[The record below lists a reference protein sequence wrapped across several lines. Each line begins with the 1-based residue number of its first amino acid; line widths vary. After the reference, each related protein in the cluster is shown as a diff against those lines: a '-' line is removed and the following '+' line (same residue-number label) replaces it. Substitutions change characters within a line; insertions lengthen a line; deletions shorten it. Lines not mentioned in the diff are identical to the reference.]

1 MSQNHTAFITGAS
14 AGIGRDYA
22 RLLASRGYNL
32 ILTARRVDRLNE
44 LKDELTQAFGI
55 EVTCFPD
62 DLADPKAPRR
72 IADKIEAAG
81 LRVDYLVNNA
91 GYSVP
96 GYFRDVRWDV
106 ERDMIQVMV
115 TAVAEFTHIFGP
127 DMAKRGF
134 GRIVNIASAA
144 AYLNGSAG
152 ATLYSAVKSFVNR
165 FSQSLDIE
173 YRGTGVNIVSICP
186 GFTYSEF
193 HDVAGNRE
201 TMNKLPRFV
210 WLTGPRIVRDA
221 HEAVEAGKG
230 PVIISG
236 WVYKLTA
243 LAMRILPEN
252 MMTRR
257 SKKDSRNLVPRPED
271 THAAAP
277 NKQSS
282 TKKSAAPAKAAPAK
296 ATPAKATPAKKVIA
310 AKKPATQ
317 KRTAKPAAKPAAKKP
332 AAKKPAA
339 KKPVAKPAAKK

>member
-1 MSQNHTAFITGAS
+1 MLTLFRARDNPHQTIRIREVIMSQNHTAFITGAS

-32 ILTARRVDRLNE
+32 ILTARRTDRLNE

-72 IADKIEAAG
+72 IADKVEAAG

-201 TMNKLPRFV
+201 TMNKLPSFV

-257 SKKDSRNLVPRPED
+257 SRKDSRNLVPRPED

-277 NKQSS
+277 KKQSS
-282 TKKSAAPAKAAPAK
+282 TKKSAASTKSA
-296 ATPAKATPAKKVIA
+296 PAKKVIA
-310 AKKPATQ
+310 AKKPATPR
-317 KRTAKPAAKPAAKKP
+317 RTAKTVAKKPAVKKP
-332 AAKKPAA
+332 AAKK
-339 KKPVAKPAAKK
+339 